1 MRFTPK
7 AFRCHSSR
15 ESYLRQWVTG
25 GARQKSMYIPEFNRV
40 EDRNKAIAFMRANP
54 FAILVSVNEKV
65 PFATHL
71 PVVISEIDGQLTV
84 RAHVAKANPHWQ
96 LIEKQESL
104 LIFHGPHAY
113 ISPSLYEI
121 RESVPTWNYATVHVY
136 GKGRIVSDEAGAT
149 RVLEDLIAQFDE
161 SYREQW
167 NSLSAD
173 YRTRMLRHIVAFE
186 ICASRIQAKFKLSQ
200 NRTKPEQENVI
211 RALSGNPDS
220 AIAGT
225 ATLMRGEGLGDRK

>member
-1 MRFTPK
+1 
-7 AFRCHSSR
+7 
-15 ESYLRQWVTG
+15 
-25 GARQKSMYIPEFNRV
+25 
-40 EDRNKAIAFMRANP
+40 
-54 FAILVSVNEKV
+54 VNESV

-71 PVVISEIDGQLTV
+71 PVVIDDVNGQLTL

-96 LIEKQESL
+96 LIEQQESL

-121 RESVPTWNYATVHVY
+121 RESVPTWNYAAVHVY
-136 GKGRIVSDEAGAT
+136 GKGRIISDEAGAT
-149 RVLEDLIAQFDE
+149 RTLEALIGQFDE

-167 NSLSAD
+167 NSLSSD

-186 ICASRIQAKFKLSQ
+186 IPITRVEAKFKLSQ
-200 NRTKPEQENVI
+200 NRTKAEQENVI

-220 AIAGT
+220 TIAST
-225 ATLMRGEGLGDRK
+225 AVLMRQEKLGDRK

>member
-1 MRFTPK
+1 
-7 AFRCHSSR
+7 
-15 ESYLRQWVTG
+15 
-25 GARQKSMYIPEFNRV
+25 MYIPEFNRV
-40 EDRNKAIAFMRANP
+40 EDRDKAIAFMRANP
-54 FAILVSVNEKV
+54 FVILVSVNESV

-71 PVVISEIDGQLTV
+71 PVVIDDVNGQLTL

-96 LIEKQESL
+96 LIEQQESL

-121 RESVPTWNYATVHVY
+121 RESVPTWNYAAVHVY
-136 GKGRIVSDEAGAT
+136 GKGRIISDEAGAT
-149 RVLEDLIAQFDE
+149 RTLEALIGQFDE

-167 NSLSAD
+167 NSLSSD

-186 ICASRIQAKFKLSQ
+186 IPITRVEAKFKLSQ
-200 NRTKPEQENVI
+200 NRTKAEQENVI

-220 AIAGT
+220 TIAST
-225 ATLMRGEGLGDRK
+225 AVLMRQEKLGDRK

>member
-1 MRFTPK
+1 
-7 AFRCHSSR
+7 
-15 ESYLRQWVTG
+15 
-25 GARQKSMYIPEFNRV
+25 MYIPEFNRV
-40 EDRNKAIAFMRANP
+40 EDRSKAISFMRANP
-54 FAILVSVNEKV
+54 FAILVSVNENG

-71 PVVISEIDGQLTV
+71 PVSINDVNHQLTL

-96 LIEKQESL
+96 LIDKQESL

-113 ISPSLYEI
+113 ISPLLYEI
-121 RESVPTWNYATVHVY
+121 RESVPTWNYAAVHVY

-149 RVLEDLIAQFDE
+149 RILEDLIAQFDE
-161 SYREQW
+161 PYREQW
-167 NSLSAD
+167 NSLSAE
-173 YRTRMLRHIVAFE
+173 YRARMLRHIVAFE
-186 ICASRIQAKFKLSQ
+186 IAVSRIEAKFKLSQ

-225 ATLMRGEGLGDRK
+225 ATLMRQRGLGLSTDEINKS

>member
-1 MRFTPK
+1 
-7 AFRCHSSR
+7 
-15 ESYLRQWVTG
+15 
-25 GARQKSMYIPEFNRV
+25 MYIPEFNRV
-40 EDRNKAIAFMRANP
+40 EDRDKAIAFMRANP
-54 FAILVSVNEKV
+54 FVILVSVNESV

-71 PVVISEIDGQLTV
+71 PVVIDDVNGQLTL

-96 LIEKQESL
+96 LIEQQESL

-121 RESVPTWNYATVHVY
+121 RESVPTWNYAAVHVY
-136 GKGRIVSDEAGAT
+136 GKGRIISDEAGAT
-149 RVLEDLIAQFDE
+149 RTLEALIGQFDE

-167 NSLSAD
+167 NSLSSD

-186 ICASRIQAKFKLSQ
+186 IPITRVETKFKLSQ
-200 NRTKPEQENVI
+200 NRTKAEQENVI

-220 AIAGT
+220 TIAST
-225 ATLMRGEGLGDRK
+225 AVLMRQEKLGDRK

>member
-1 MRFTPK
+1 
-7 AFRCHSSR
+7 
-15 ESYLRQWVTG
+15 
-25 GARQKSMYIPEFNRV
+25 MYIPEFNRV
-40 EDRNKAIAFMRANP
+40 EDRDKAIAFMRANP
-54 FAILVSVNEKV
+54 FVILVSVNESV

-71 PVVISEIDGQLTV
+71 PVVIDDVNGQLTL

-96 LIEKQESL
+96 LIEQQESL

-121 RESVPTWNYATVHVY
+121 RESVPTWNYAAVHVY
-136 GKGRIVSDEAGAT
+136 GKGRIISDEAGAT
-149 RVLEDLIAQFDE
+149 RTLEALIGQFDE

-167 NSLSAD
+167 KSLSSD

-186 ICASRIQAKFKLSQ
+186 IPITRVEAKFKLSQ
-200 NRTKPEQENVI
+200 NRTKAEQENVI

-220 AIAGT
+220 TIAST
-225 ATLMRGEGLGDRK
+225 AVLMRQEKLGDRK